1 MFEPVAGAHGNASF
15 VRQINNAAVIDVE
28 PLARGI
34 NPNGGPH
41 RGRASA
47 ARDFKRRVH
56 HRIRVARFPAEKQV
70 VIILFYVPPIGGV
83 ISGLN
88 REEKFLPVFVRFDV
102 EAPIGAPKIVATVPV
117 LGEAFAHDSF
127 AKSTKLARP
136 SVLAH
141 DITPLEVQ
149 GAGVAL
155 LEPRNLPAHP
165 QVRKFE

>member
-1 MFEPVAGAHGNASF
+1 MGSRFG
-15 VRQINNAAVIDVE
+15 
-28 PLARGI
+28 RG
-34 NPNGGPH
+34 
-41 RGRASA
+41 
-47 ARDFKRRVH
+47 DFKRRVH

-149 GAGVAL
+149 GAGVAY
-155 LEPRNLPAHP
+155 PRTNNSGTKSEIGRPRSEEKNNMSDLRIDPFGAH
-165 QVRKFE
+165 